1 MRWTQKRDQGK
12 EQGPQRKY
20 VIVVPHHGNHSHGAY
35 TLAPG
40 TYGHVP
46 KGQLPFV
53 LLTWLDCKTVPSQH
67 NRLKNSTVTWLYPR
81 GKQYWGHGHT
91 WVSVPSAYPSAAR
104 SRPNTNTAV
113 FLKDLKIPFDVSVS
127 PFIDPGCKS
136 FTMNFDTST
145 SSTPKCKLSSCI
157 GIYPSH
163 ASYFG
168 NMPSIFSPWDST

>member
-20 VIVVPHHGNHSHGAY
+20 VNVVPHHGNHSHGAY

-53 LLTWLDCKTVPSQH
+53 LLTLTWLQKQYPVNITDLRTVPSHDCIQEE
-67 NRLKNSTVTWLYPR
+67 S
-81 GKQYWGHGHT
+81 KQYWGHGHT
-91 WVSVPSAYPSAAR
+91 WVSVPSAYPSASR
-104 SRPNTNTAV
+104 SRPNTNTSV

-145 SSTPKCKLSSCI
+145 SSTP
-157 GIYPSH
+157 
-163 ASYFG
+163 
-168 NMPSIFSPWDST
+168 